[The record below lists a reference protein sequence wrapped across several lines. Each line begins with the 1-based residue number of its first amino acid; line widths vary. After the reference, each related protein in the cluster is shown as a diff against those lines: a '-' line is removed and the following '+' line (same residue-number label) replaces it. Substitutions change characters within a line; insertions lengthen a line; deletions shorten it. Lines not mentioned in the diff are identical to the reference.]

1 MFLSFYGNHLCVQPM
16 STRASAGHSLAIASR
31 WVNGNFAQLADV
43 FTPLAFSCLNDN
55 DYHLVL
61 SLID

>member
-1 MFLSFYGNHLCVQPM
+1 L